1 MKKFIKEHYILVI
14 IGILS
19 ILFLVFTFI
28 GFRKMYFTSNG
39 DVYGDR
45 LEGIEKVPI
54 KDDVLDKVKKELL
67 DSGKVETVTVRL
79 QGKIVYF
86 TIDYKEDVSVDQAR
100 EIATKTLTEFTEEQ
114 KKFYDFS
121 YFLTQS
127 KVTDNENYPT
137 MGNKHP
143 KNATI
148 AWLRNR

>member
-14 IGILS
+14 IGVLAIV
-19 ILFLVFTFI
+19 FLVFTII
-28 GFRKMYFTSNG
+28 GFRDMYFTSNG
-39 DVYGDR
+39 DVYGNR

-54 KDDVLDKVKKELL
+54 LDDVLDKVKKELL
-67 DSGKVETVTVRL
+67 DSGKVEDVTIRL

-127 KVTDNENYPT
+127 KVTDSENYPT

-148 AWLRNR
+148 SWLKDR

>member
-19 ILFLVFTFI
+19 IVFLVFTFI
-28 GFRKMYFTSNG
+28 DFRKMYFTSNG
-39 DVYGDR
+39 DVYGNR

-127 KVTDNENYPT
+127 KVTDSENYPT

>member
-19 ILFLVFTFI
+19 IVFLVFTFI
-28 GFRKMYFTSNG
+28 SFRKMYFTSNG

-127 KVTDNENYPT
+127 KVTDSENYPT

>member
-1 MKKFIKEHYILVI
+1 M
-14 IGILS
+14 
-19 ILFLVFTFI
+19 
-28 GFRKMYFTSNG
+28 
-39 DVYGDR
+39 
-45 LEGIEKVPI
+45 
-54 KDDVLDKVKKELL
+54 
-67 DSGKVETVTVRL
+67 
-79 QGKIVYF
+79 
-86 TIDYKEDVSVDQAR
+86 DQAR

-127 KVTDNENYPT
+127 KVTDSENYPT

>member
-14 IGILS
+14 IGFLV
-19 ILFLVFTFI
+19 ILFLVFIFI

-39 DVYGDR
+39 DVYGNR

-54 KDDVLDKVKKELL
+54 KDDVLDKAKKELF
-67 DSGKVETVTVRL
+67 DSEKVENVTIRL

-86 TIDYKEDVSVDQAR
+86 TIDYKEDVSIDQAK

-127 KVTDNENYPT
+127 KVKDSDSYPT

-148 AWLRNR
+148 AWLKNR

>member
-14 IGILS
+14 IGFLV
-19 ILFLVFTFI
+19 ILFLVFIFI

-39 DVYGDR
+39 DVYGNR

-54 KDDVLDKVKKELL
+54 KDDVLDKAKKELL
-67 DSGKVETVTVRL
+67 DSEKVENVTIRL

-86 TIDYKEDVSVDQAR
+86 TIDYKEDVSIDQAK

-127 KVTDNENYPT
+127 KVKDSDSYPT

-143 KNATI
+143 KYATI
-148 AWLRNR
+148 AWLKNR